1 MCVTQK
7 RFFLDSL
14 IVDQYCPMKES
25 PDSGIGKFLA
35 SGNLKSRISGSN
47 WISISVAC
55 ESIQFSRL
63 HPRRKTVCENEPR
76 KNRLAFANGFSRR
89 VKLETWDEKNGCSRK
104 LSAVSLKIGIRGV
117 ESRIQ
122 NCLGFPPYMG
132 RNDKS
137 IFATEE
143 MNFQCSDSF
152 KITWKMI
159 STKIDALSCLDFL
172 AVHVCVIMWYCVS
185 VNRARSK
192 QPFCLSFLLIVFL
205 SYPTGR
211 LAYGKIEK
219 KKRELLLDSRCT
231 FLYIVCMGERSK
243 FYKAS
248 ENKSWFLWIHT
259 QWIL

>member
-211 LAYGKIEK
+211 LAYGQIEK
-219 KKRELLLDSRCT
+219 KKENS
-231 FLYIVCMGERSK
+231 YWIVDVL
-243 FYKAS
+243 FY
-248 ENKSWFLWIHT
+248 T
-259 QWIL
+259 